1 MSGFSRAL
9 IVITWLIATGAAH
22 AADPAQ
28 VAAKA
33 GCTACHAPDKK
44 TVGPS
49 IKEIAARYRGD
60 PGAMATL
67 SIRVRKGSSG
77 IWGAVP
83 MVPVDSKTLSDA
95 DLKAVL
101 ASWLK
106 VPG

>member
-1 MSGFSRAL
+1 MSGFSRLLIGFAAL
-9 IVITWLIATGAAH
+9 AVTGAAQ

-28 VAAKA
+28 AAAKA

-49 IKEIAARYRGD
+49 IKEIASRYKGD
-60 PGAMATL
+60 AGAMALL
-67 SIRVRKGSSG
+67 SSRVRKGSSG
-77 IWGAVP
+77 VWGAVP
-83 MVPVDSKTLSDA
+83 IVPVDSKTLSDA

-106 VPG
+106 GQG

>member
-1 MSGFSRAL
+1 MSGFSRAPM
-9 IVITWLIATGAAH
+9 VIAVLVATGAAH

-28 VAAKA
+28 AAAKA

-49 IKEIAARYRGD
+49 IKEIAARYKGD
-60 PGAMATL
+60 AGALATL
-67 SIRVRKGSSG
+67 SSRVRKGSSG
-77 IWGAVP
+77 VWGAVP

-101 ASWLK
+101 AAWLK